1 MSNEQEYRELRAVA
15 VLDDAD
21 EPDDFTAHR
30 TRPDHVN

>member
-1 MSNEQEYRELRAVA
+1 MSNELEYRELGAVV
-15 VLDDAD
+15 VLDGDD